1 MLPER
6 SFRFAFSDRSN
17 QKRFLRD
24 VYGMEDDGLF
34 DEDPDLY
41 EITDFTTSTEWE
53 RFIAS
58 VEAVIHEWKLT
69 TLRTLEPLKEGELSG
84 TNWKTCSEGIKF
96 ASFAFKIT
104 RHYLE
109 EASRSLEGSQ
119 HLEDEPAPFALED
132 MMTLGNDFPPR
143 AHYLVRWFGL
153 RDFLVIAPSSEEEAI
168 SSEDRTKLL
177 VSSVSVALNNSKC
190 PLPAF
195 VQVHHPQER
204 LCFGVCVGS
213 GLTTHFEMVHLNHV
227 PKPCSNVSGLLSLF
241 KGKLSY
247 ASQQSPAPI
256 QLTIRFTYMLQ
267 DWSPASWPQLPSD
280 VTEDWFDI
288 GNLKL
293 GILPFG
299 ALEDPISEMQLSVTW
314 PSVPEDVVVD
324 NDVYSDLRPENAPK
338 WSIRMRWKE
347 NPDCLMEE
355 YLRNFFVVCQMTD
368 TLDDVLKIMVQA
380 EDFSA
385 KAEILDALDRLA
397 QPNALPFRLPQLP
410 QPEVSL
416 ESPRNMLLQ
425 NQELLI
431 EILGYVFLSSDA
443 TPQEK
448 NVMAES
454 PEVESPPE
462 ADTNTKLLE
471 LKESLNSLKT
481 THPNSLL
488 WRLALAAA
496 HVYHACGG
504 IEALAQLWVRVIA
517 EMRYYWENNLT
528 LPSLEPG
535 TPNLA
540 ASILH
545 QKLQMLNYCIER
557 KKKRDRRAADES
569 GSQPKSGSSE
579 SDEDIFYECPDDV
592 AAEGDRGEFGDNTA
606 IVGNG
611 SKECA
616 TSSTGEQEAGREGVL
631 RRCGD
636 MTLLG
641 SSEPLYIPVTQ
652 EPAPMTE
659 DMLEQHAEALVKLGS
674 NPEGA
679 VLRARMQSACL
690 FSDMEAFKA
699 ANPGASLSDFVRW
712 YSPRDWV
719 APLVDQTTGQVIEE
733 GHLSHRMQ
741 LPGNTWQ
748 EVWETARPMPAHRQ
762 KRLFDDTKEAEKVLY
777 YLLSLHPAEMVKL
790 LMPILIHCAL
800 AHIIDHAHEG
810 PRSLTT
816 FLEQT
821 ISKVASQLRGKE
833 PKYKELLSLLYEAEV
848 AIARC
853 VSLRKK
859 FNLDHGTAD
868 PSATSSGS
876 GGSHRHA
883 SSVSAQLGGARNQT
897 AIDVNKFVLDLV
909 DNPEVSIPGAG
920 KGSVGKLVSQLFVDS
935 MKENDT
941 ASEGEE
947 NGECKFPSPAA
958 REYILRTRH
967 SRPTPAARLTPQ
979 RMFCVMAENDFRLAG
994 AFTHDT
1000 IFY

>member
-1 MLPER
+1 M
-6 SFRFAFSDRSN
+6 
-17 QKRFLRD
+17 
-24 VYGMEDDGLF
+24 GDDGLF

-69 TLRTLEPLKEGELSG
+69 AVKAVEPLKEGQLSCNDWE
-84 TNWKTCSEGIKF
+84 TRSEDVKF

-104 RHYLE
+104 RHYLKEAAKSSE
-109 EASRSLEGSQ
+109 ETLN
-119 HLEDEPAPFALED
+119 LEDEPAPFALED

-153 RDFLVIAPSSEEEAI
+153 RDFLVISPSSDEELI
-168 SSEDRTKLL
+168 TSEDRTKLL

-204 LCFGVCVGS
+204 LCFGVCVGG
-213 GLTTHFEMVHLNHV
+213 GLTTHFEMVHLNQV
-227 PKPCSNVSGLLSLF
+227 PRPCTNVSGLLSLF

-247 ASQQSPAPI
+247 ASQQSSAPI

-267 DWSPASWPQLPSD
+267 DWSPAAWPQLPTD
-280 VTEDWFDI
+280 VTDGWFDL

-293 GILPFG
+293 GKLPFG

-314 PSVPEDVVVD
+314 PSVPEDVVID
-324 NDVYSDLRPENAPK
+324 NDVYSDLRPENAPN

-355 YLRNFFVVCQMTD
+355 YLRNFFVVCQMTNS
-368 TLDDVLKIMVQA
+368 LDDVLKNMVQT
-380 EDFSA
+380 EDLSA

-397 QPNALPFRLPQLP
+397 QPSALPFRLPQLP
-410 QPEVSL
+410 QPEAPAEGS
-416 ESPRNMLLQ
+416 RNMLLR

-431 EILGYVFLSSDA
+431 EILGYIFLSSDA
-443 TPQEK
+443 SPQEK
-448 NVMAES
+448 SAAAEC
-454 PEVESPPE
+454 PEVESPSE
-462 ADTNTKLLE
+462 ADSTSTKLLE
-471 LKESLNSLKT
+471 LKETLNSLKT

-504 IEALAQLWVRVIA
+504 VEALAQLWVKVIA
-517 EMRYYWENNLT
+517 EMRYYWENNLA

-535 TPNLA
+535 SPNLA

-545 QKLQMLNYCIER
+545 QKLQMLNCCIER
-557 KKKRDRRAADES
+557 KKKRERRPVSTDES

-579 SDEDIFYECPDDV
+579 SDEEIFYECPDDT
-592 AAEGDRGEFGDNTA
+592 AAEGDKGEPPGDNTGGD
-606 IVGNG
+606 VGNA
-611 SKECA
+611 SKESA
-616 TSSTGEQEAGREGVL
+616 ASGAAGEQEPVREGV
-631 RRCGD
+631 RHRCGD

-641 SSEPLYIPVTQ
+641 TNEPLYIPLTQ
-652 EPAPMTE
+652 DPSPMTE
-659 DMLEQHAEALVKLGS
+659 DMLEQHAEALEKLGT

-679 VLRARMQSACL
+679 VLRARMQTACL

-719 APLVDQTTGQVIEE
+719 PPLVDQASGRVIEE

-748 EVWETARPMPAHRQ
+748 EVWETARPTPAHRQ

-777 YLLSLHPAEMVKL
+777 YLLSLHPAEIVKL
-790 LMPILIHCAL
+790 LMPVLIHCAL

-810 PRSLTT
+810 PRSLAT

-821 ISKVASQLRGKE
+821 VTKVASQLRGKE
-833 PKYKELLSLLYEAEV
+833 PKYKELLGLLYEAEV
-848 AIARC
+848 AVARC

-859 FNLDHGTAD
+859 FTRDHSLAE
-868 PSATSSGS
+868 PSATSSGDSSSRSQPLSPS
-876 GGSHRHA
+876 GLLSGSRKQA
-883 SSVSAQLGGARNQT
+883 AL
-897 AIDVNKFVLDLV
+897 DVNNFVLDLV
-909 DNPEVSIPGAG
+909 EYPEVSIPGAG
-920 KGSVGKLVSQLFVDS
+920 KGTVGKLVSQLFVDS
-935 MKENDT
+935 LKLQDAE
-941 ASEGEE
+941 AGSEAEE
-947 NGECKFPSPAA
+947 DGECRFPSPVA

-967 SRPTPAARLTPQ
+967 SRPTPASRPTPQ
-979 RMFCVMAENDFRLAG
+979 RLFCVVAGNDFRLAG
-994 AFTHDT
+994 AFSHDT
-1000 IFY
+1000 VFY

>member
-1 MLPER
+1 M
-6 SFRFAFSDRSN
+6 
-17 QKRFLRD
+17 
-24 VYGMEDDGLF
+24 GDDGLF

-69 TLRTLEPLKEGELSG
+69 AVRTVEALKEGELSVQD
-84 TNWKTCSEGIKF
+84 WKTCSEDIKF

-109 EASRSLEGSQ
+109 ESPKSSEETLN
-119 HLEDEPAPFALED
+119 LEDEPAPFALED

-153 RDFLVIAPSSEEEAI
+153 RDFLVIAPSCEEEVI

-190 PLPAF
+190 SLPAF

-204 LCFGVCVGS
+204 LCFGVCVGG

-247 ASQQSPAPI
+247 ASQQSPTPI

-267 DWSPASWPQLPSD
+267 DWSPASWPQLPPD
-280 VTEDWFDI
+280 VTNDWFDI

-293 GILPFG
+293 GKLPFG

-314 PSVPEDVVVD
+314 PSIPEDVVVD

-338 WSIRMRWKE
+338 WSIRMRWKD
-347 NPDCLMEE
+347 NPECLMEE
-355 YLRNFFVVCQMTD
+355 YLRNFFVVCQMTNS
-368 TLDDVLKIMVQA
+368 LDDVLKNMVQT
-380 EDFSA
+380 EDLSA

-410 QPEVSL
+410 QPEVSS
-416 ESPRNMLLQ
+416 ESPRNMLLR

-431 EILGYVFLSSDA
+431 EVLGYIFLSSDA
-443 TPQEK
+443 SPQEK
-448 NVMAES
+448 NMPAECSEMES
-454 PEVESPPE
+454 PSETHTS
-462 ADTNTKLLE
+462 TKLLE

-504 IEALAQLWVRVIA
+504 IEALAQLWVKVIA
-517 EMRYYWENNLT
+517 EMRYYWDNNLA

-557 KKKRDRRAADES
+557 KKKRERRHLPADDS
-569 GSQPKSGSSE
+569 GSQRKSGSSE
-579 SDEDIFYECPDDV
+579 SDEDVFYECPDDIV
-592 AAEGDRGEFGDNTA
+592 AEGDKGGSADNAANVGSGEFA
-606 IVGNG
+606 A
-611 SKECA
+611 A
-616 TSSTGEQEAGREGVL
+616 TTGEQEPVREGVL

-641 SSEPLYIPVTQ
+641 SDEPLYIPITQ

-679 VLRARMQSACL
+679 MLRARMQSACL

-719 APLVDQTTGQVIEE
+719 APLVDQATGQVIEE

-748 EVWETARPMPAHRQ
+748 EVWETAQPMPAHRQ

-777 YLLSLHPAEMVKL
+777 YLLSLHPREIVKL

-821 ISKVASQLRGKE
+821 VTKVASQLRGKE

-848 AIARC
+848 AVARC
-853 VSLRKK
+853 TSLRKK
-859 FNLDHGTAD
+859 FYRENSTD
-868 PSATSSGS
+868 SWATSPEDIGPHRQPSTTS
-876 GGSHRHA
+876 SHL
-883 SSVSAQLGGARNQT
+883 SSSKNQAET
-897 AIDVNKFVLDLV
+897 DVNKFVLDLV

-935 MKENDT
+935 LKLQDSDA
-941 ASEGEE
+941 ASEAEE
-947 NGECKFPSPAA
+947 DSECKFPSPVA

-967 SRPTPAARLTPQ
+967 SRPTPASRPTPQ
-979 RMFCVMAENDFRLAG
+979 RMFCVMAGNDFRLAG

-1000 IFY
+1000 VFY